1 MVIEIEKEVF
11 ENRDF
16 KGLNFFL
23 QLCTYKDR
31 YRVYTEIDNELLNS
45 KFFKRL
51 DYDDQ
56 SSLIEYYDNLV
67 RNQDSNS
74 DIFLKSKY
82 KVTSTFVEHQN
93 VFTIDEAIRYFIQP
107 LSIILENSKNDAYF
121 INTIFKHF
129 ANDSKILTYLE
140 NNWIQFENAGGCDN
154 IKNFIEGKKQ
164 SFNAL
169 PKSDKSKYLRCFVL
183 MDSDKLHPI
192 QPLKGNKKIILRFLI
207 DNSISRH
214 ILRKRSIENYVPVEA
229 IETLKTNSNYT
240 CWIDAYRSLSE
251 PQKDFFSI
259 ENGLS
264 DLDEKQ
270 QFKKTKEQIN
280 LETNNLYDNIFVE
293 PLLDVTLMTG
303 IKQKGFGKFKNN
315 FPILFKNNAVTK
327 LNLEERAGNDELERI
342 VHKIEHLL

>member
-31 YRVYTEIDNELLNS
+31 YRVYTEIDNALLNS

-56 SSLIEYYDNLV
+56 SSLIEYYDNLI
-67 RNQDSNS
+67 RNQTSTS
-74 DIFLKSKY
+74 DVFLSFKY
-82 KVTSTFVEHQN
+82 KISSAVSEIKD

-107 LSIILENSKNDAYF
+107 LSIVLENSKNDAYF
-121 INTIFKHF
+121 INAIFKHF
-129 ANDSKILTYLE
+129 TDNTRIKTYLE

-169 PKSDKSKYLRCFVL
+169 HKSDKSKYLRCFVL

-192 QPLKGNKKIILRFLI
+192 QPLKNNKKSTLRFLVT
-207 DNSISRH
+207 NSVSRH
-214 ILRKRSIENYVPVEA
+214 ILRKRSIENYIPIEA

-240 CWIDAYRSLSE
+240 SWIEAYKSLEE

-264 DLDEKQ
+264 DLDEFQ

-280 LETNNLYDNIFVE
+280 LETNNLYDKILVE
-293 PLLDVTLMTG
+293 PLSDLTLMTG

-315 FPILFKNNAVTK
+315 FPKLFENKQVTK
-327 LNLEERAGNDELERI
+327 ENLSSRAGNDELERI
-342 VHKIEHLL
+342 VQKIVHLL

>member
-31 YRVYTEIDNELLNS
+31 YRVYTEIDNALLNS

-56 SSLIEYYDNLV
+56 SSLIEYYDNLI
-67 RNQDSNS
+67 RNQTSTS
-74 DIFLKSKY
+74 DVFLSFKY
-82 KVTSTFVEHQN
+82 KISSAVSEIKD

-107 LSIILENSKNDAYF
+107 LSIVLENSKNDAYF
-121 INTIFKHF
+121 INAIFKHF
-129 ANDSKILTYLE
+129 TDNTRIKTYLE

-164 SFNAL
+164 SFNIL

-183 MDSDKLHPI
+183 MDSDKLHST
-192 QPLKGNKKIILRFLI
+192 QPLKENKEQTLQFLV

-214 ILRKRSIENYVPVEA
+214 ILEKRSIENYVPIEA
-229 IETLKTNSNYT
+229 IETLKINANYSP
-240 CWIDAYRSLSE
+240 WVDAYISLSE
-251 PQKDFFSI
+251 TQKDYFSI

-264 DLDEKQ
+264 DLDRNQ
-270 QFKKTKEQIN
+270 QFKKAKDQIN
-280 LETNNLYDNIFVE
+280 LETNNLYDNILIE
-293 PLLDVTLMTG
+293 PLSDCKLMLG
-303 IKQKGFGKFKNN
+303 LKHQGFGKFKNN
-315 FPILFKNNAVTK
+315 FPELFENNAVTK
-327 LNLEERAGNDELERI
+327 ENLSLRAGNDELERI
-342 VHKIEHLL
+342 VQKIVHLL